1 MVCLVHADDKVVELC
16 QHVREGSTERLLEFV
31 EVELRVGLAVE
42 NFPDVEDE
50 KLNL

>member
-1 MVCLVHADDKVVELC
+1 MVCLVHADDEVVELC
-16 QHVREGSTERLLEFV
+16 QHVRKGSTECLLEFV